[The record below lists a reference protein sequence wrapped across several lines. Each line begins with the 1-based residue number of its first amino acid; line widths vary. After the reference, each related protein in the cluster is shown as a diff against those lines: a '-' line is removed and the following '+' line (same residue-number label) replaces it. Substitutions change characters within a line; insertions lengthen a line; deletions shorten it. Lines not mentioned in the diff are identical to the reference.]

1 MQDASETMKALEA
14 AVMEA
19 RMFFGIDPI
28 WDTPLVYDHDSG
40 AAITADPAYLRGPIR
55 VELDY
60 FQRNPGEIR
69 EYMAHEVAH
78 ILSAEL
84 TRVRTMLPPEWNDA
98 TTPQGRIYN
107 DAVESLTVRLEKLF
121 LRERPE
127 GTEGWGRP
135 KAVSNGS

>member
-1 MQDASETMKALEA
+1 MLEASETVNRLQD
-14 AVMEA
+14 AVNEA
-19 RMFFGIDPI
+19 RIFFGIDPL
-28 WDTPLVYDHDSG
+28 WDTPLVFDNSSG
-40 AAITADPAYLRGPIR
+40 ASITADLAYLRGPIR

-60 FQRNPGEIR
+60 FQRNPKDIR

-84 TRVRTMLPPEWNDA
+84 TRVRTMLPSEWNDA

-121 LRERPE
+121 LRERP
-127 GTEGWGRP
+127 
-135 KAVSNGS
+135 ASIS